1 MQKKLIA
8 LAVAGLA
15 SAGAF
20 AQSNVTIYGV
30 ADASFESVK
39 ADSAAGDGTNTGSRS
54 RMNTNSSLIGFK
66 GSEDLGNG
74 LKALFQFESTVNL
87 VNQQGATS
95 GNTVS
100 GSAATNGQNSN
111 NNGLLGTKRDSFVA
125 LSGNFGTV
133 LGGYVSTPY
142 RSIVTGFD
150 VVPGSAG
157 AGNSNGVFGKAL
169 GGVNLVFRTNAIA
182 YASPSFNGFSGVIA
196 YVPNATKSTENN
208 LNTVTDNNG
217 KAIAN
222 GDALNSANPYGWN
235 LALNYANGGL
245 KLAYSYLKLND
256 LGVGDLAAY
265 DKAANKI
272 AHTSGEDHKAHL
284 LAASYDFGQG
294 TTVVAMYQ
302 HYKGTVDVQAYHNT
316 IGKSVGSGSGDVN
329 RNSYFLGLKHVLGA
343 NEFAVSY
350 QHAGKT
356 GGDLLDN
363 SNTDANQWTLR
374 YGYNFSK
381 RTQVYALYT
390 RIDNKDGANFNFGGE
405 SGVNYTSTVAAGAN
419 AQVYGVGLRHSF

>member
-30 ADASFESVK
+30 ADASFESEK
-39 ADSAAGDGTNTGSRS
+39 ADDAVTGSRNIDS
-54 RMNTNSSLIGFK
+54 RNRVNTNSSLIGFK

-87 VNQQGATS
+87 TNQ
-95 GNTVS
+95 N
-100 GSAATNGQNSN
+100 AADTNGTTPAGKDYTDGKTENG
-111 NNGLLGTKRDSFVA
+111 NGLMGAKRDTFVA

-157 AGNSNGVFGKAL
+157 AGASNGVFGKAL
-169 GGVNLVFRTNAIA
+169 AGTNLVFRTNAIA

-196 YVPNATKSTENN
+196 YVPNSGKTVDPNN
-208 LNTVTDNNG
+208 NTSLNEV
-217 KAIAN
+217 
-222 GDALNSANPYGWN
+222 NPHGWN
-235 LALNYANGGL
+235 LALNYTNGGL
-245 KLAYSYLKLND
+245 KLAYSYLKLTD
-256 LGVGDLAAY
+256 VGVGGDIL
-265 DKAANKI
+265 
-272 AHTSGEDHKAHL
+272 SSEDHKANL

-294 TTVVAMYQ
+294 TTLVGMYQ
-302 HYKGTVDVQAYHNT
+302 HFKGDVNVAGGNGY
-316 IGKSVGSGSGDVN
+316 DVN
-329 RNSYFLGLKHVLGA
+329 RNSYFLGLKHVMGVH
-343 NEFAVSY
+343 EFAVSY
-350 QHAGKT
+350 QHASDL
-356 GGDLLDN
+356 GGNVTNVGTTAGITDKN
-363 SNTDANQWTLR
+363 SNSDTGASQWTLR

-390 RIDNKDGANFNFGGE
+390 RLDNKDNANFNLA
-405 SGVNYTSTVAAGAN
+405 NGAVGDGTAVGYGSN
-419 AQVYGVGLRHSF
+419 PTVYGVGIRHSF

>member
-39 ADSAAGDGTNTGSRS
+39 ADSAAAGEPNTNSRS
-54 RMNTNSSLIGFK
+54 RLNTNSSLIGFK

-87 VNQQGATS
+87 VNQQPASNGS
-95 GNTVS
+95 TVA
-100 GSAATNGQNSN
+100 GSVATNGTGT
-111 NNGLLGTKRDSFVA
+111 NGLLGSKRDSFVA

-169 GGVNLVFRTNAIA
+169 GNVNLVFRTNAIA

-196 YVPNATKSTENN
+196 YVPNATKSIDGTAAYKPSS
-208 LNTVTDNNG
+208 TVT
-217 KAIAN
+217 
-222 GDALNSANPYGWN
+222 GDSLPSANPYGWN

-256 LGVGDLAAY
+256 LGVGNLGVVDDSAIPNTYYA
-265 DKAANKI
+265 
-272 AHTSGEDHKAHL
+272 TSKEDHKAQL

-294 TTVVAMYQ
+294 TTLVAMYQ
-302 HYKGTVDVQAYHNT
+302 HYKGTVDLQGYRMDT
-316 IGKSVGSGSGDVN
+316 GKRVGSGSGDLN
-329 RNSYFLGLKHVLGA
+329 RNSYFLGVKHVLGA

-363 SNTDANQWTLR
+363 NDSDANQWTLR

-381 RTQVYALYT
+381 RTQVYALYS
-390 RIDNKDGANFNFGGE
+390 RIDNKDNAAFNFGGE
-405 SGVNYTSTVAAGAN
+405 SGVNYGSVGAGSN
-419 AQVYGVGLRHSF
+419 VQVYGVGLRHSF

>member
-39 ADSAAGDGTNTGSRS
+39 ADDAANGAANVGSRS
-54 RMNTNSSLIGFK
+54 RLNTNSSLIGFK

-87 VNQQGATS
+87 VNSTTANADG
-95 GNTVS
+95 TVK
-100 GSAATNGQNSN
+100 GSDATNGQTGN

-125 LSGNFGTV
+125 LAGGFGTV
-133 LGGYVSTPY
+133 LAGYVSTPY

-157 AGNSNGVFGKAL
+157 AGNSNGVFGKAT

-196 YVPNATKSTENN
+196 YVPNSAKSD
-208 LNTVTDNNG
+208 DNAVKNV
-217 KAIAN
+217 
-222 GDALNSANPYGWN
+222 DPYGWN

-245 KLAYSYLKLND
+245 KLAYSYLKLED
-256 LGVGDLAAY
+256 IGIGDGLGHALSDE
-265 DKAANKI
+265 N
-272 AHTSGEDHKAHL
+272 HRSHL

-294 TTVVAMYQ
+294 TTLSGMYQ
-302 HYKGTVDVQAYHNT
+302 NWKGEVP
-316 IGKSVGSGSGDVN
+316 GSDDLK

-350 QHAGKT
+350 QKAGKLDV
-356 GGDLLDN
+356 GGSIDQ
-363 SNTDANQWTLR
+363 TDASQWTLR

-390 RIDNKDGANFNFGGE
+390 RIDNKDNATFNFGGE
-405 SGVNYTSTVAAGAN
+405 SGVAGAAAGSN
-419 AQVYGVGLRHSF
+419 PQVLGVGIRHSF